1 MKIRVLLFSLFRDIC
16 GSDVLE
22 LRFEEPEVA
31 LSPLLD
37 SVYAQFPAMQ
47 EWDGKMLIAVN
58 CEYSD
63 RDFVVKEG
71 DEVALMPP
79 VQGG

>member
-1 MKIRVLLFSLFRDIC
+1 LFRDIC

-22 LRFEEPEVA
+22 LRFEEPEVV
-31 LSPLLD
+31 LSSLLD
-37 SVYAQFPAMQ
+37 SVYVQFPAMQ
-47 EWDGKMLIAVN
+47 EWDGKMLTAVN